1 MISRKLY
8 ITLLIHVLLIV
19 GFSVLFGFVILKYHS
34 LRYALLIAAVIA
46 AVSADLMHQLN
57 RSNRNVKF
65 FFDSVKN
72 DDSSLSFPVN
82 DNSAG
87 LKELN
92 ESMNRVNKQIQQLKL
107 RNSQQEQYLGRILD
121 HLATGIITY
130 DKKGFIHHSNSAARN
145 LLISENLTHLQQ
157 LDRLDSRLYSAVK
170 SLKPFERRLVG
181 INTIYGENQL
191 SLKTTSFGSGED
203 ELMILSVQDI
213 KHELDEKEV
222 DAWMKLIRVLMHEI
236 MNSITPIT
244 SLSDSLSSIYR
255 KGDSPVAP
263 ADLDEKKIAT
273 TLQGL
278 KVISEQG
285 KGLMNFVE
293 SYRRLTRMPRP
304 ELKPVKIAEIF
315 SRVRTLADSFDN
327 KNARIIFDMS
337 NSENELLADEN
348 LISLVLINLVK
359 NALES
364 NENNKSAEIRITSA
378 TNKTNQT
385 EICVIDN
392 GPGIAEENL
401 DKIFIPFFTTRPNG
415 SGIGL
420 SLSRQIMGAHGGT
433 LKVRSMPGK
442 ETVFCM
448 TFRG

>member
-8 ITLLIHVLLIV
+8 ITLIIHVLLIV
-19 GFSVLFGFVILKYHS
+19 GFSILLAFVILKYQS
-34 LRYALLIAAVIA
+34 LRYSLLIAAIIA
-46 AVSADLMHQLN
+46 AISADLIRHLN

-72 DDSSLSFPVN
+72 DDSTLSFPM
-82 DNSAG
+82 DDRSAG

-92 ESMNRVNKQIQQLKL
+92 ESMNRVNRQIQQLKF
-107 RNSQQEQYLGRILD
+107 RNSQQEQYFGRILD
-121 HLATGIITY
+121 HLATGIMTY
-130 DKKGFIHHSNSAARN
+130 DKKGFIHHANSAARN
-145 LLISENLTHLQQ
+145 LLLADNLTHLQQ
-157 LDRLDSRLYSAVK
+157 LDRLDSRLYLAVK
-170 SLKPFERRLVG
+170 SLKPFERRLIG
-181 INTIYGENQL
+181 INTIHGENQL
-191 SLKTTSFGSGED
+191 SLKTTSFGSDED

-255 KGDSPVAP
+255 KENSPVTP

-293 SYRRLTRMPRP
+293 SYRKLTRMPRP
-304 ELKPVKIAEIF
+304 DLKPVKIAEIF
-315 SRVRTLADSFDN
+315 SRVRTLSDSFGN
-327 KNARIIFDMS
+327 QKARIIFDMK
-337 NSENELLADEN
+337 NTENELLADEN
-348 LISLVLINLVK
+348 LISLVLINLIK
-359 NALES
+359 NATES
-364 NENNKSAEIRITSA
+364 NENNESAEIRITTG
-378 TNKTNQT
+378 TNKDNQS

-392 GPGIAEENL
+392 GPGISEENL

-433 LKVRSMPGK
+433 LKVRSVPWK